1 MGCQV
6 EKSDFPLLT
15 KINSQKAPTRR
26 QVFGRAKGY
35 TGFAFAGMI
44 KVLTFPDFALKRK
57 CTLSER
63 SEFVHFR
70 FVFSKIR

>member
-26 QVFGRAKGY
+26 HVFGRAKGY

-44 KVLTFPDFALKRK
+44 EVLKFPDFALKRK

-63 SEFVHFR
+63 
-70 FVFSKIR
+70 